1 MRVIRVLSISA
12 RYGLR
17 KNFRRVIVKKLVT
30 VLLILAMVGGTLFA
44 AGQTEAAA
52 KDDKLEIVL
61 VVKLEGVAWFD
72 STRDGIEAFAADH
85 PDVNAYQVG
94 ADTADP
100 ASQIAIINDLIAK
113 GVDAILVVPNDPDA
127 LVPVFKKANDAGILT
142 FTHEASTQ
150 NQVSYDLEAF
160 DNDQYGRHMM
170 DIMAEWMDFEGK
182 WQPFVGNLTSVTH
195 NEWVDGELAQAEEKY
210 PDLYTA
216 QSRVEDRE
224 NQQLA
229 YERTLELLKTHP
241 DLKAVMGS
249 AMSTVPGAAAAIEE
263 RGLIGKVAAFGTC
276 LPSVAGDY
284 LKSGAA
290 QSIHFWVPA
299 DAAYATAKLAYM
311 MLTDQEIKEGIDL
324 GVPGYNDIIIRKNAH
339 GVPVVYG
346 QAWVDVNKDNLD
358 EWTNADGTYVL

>member
-1 MRVIRVLSISA
+1 
-12 RYGLR
+12 
-17 KNFRRVIVKKLVT
+17 VKKLVT
-30 VLLILAMVGGTLFA
+30 VMLILALVGSVVFA
-44 AGQTEAAA
+44 AGQKEAAA
-52 KDDKLEIVL
+52 ADDRYEIVL

-100 ASQIAIINDLIAK
+100 ASQIALINDLIAK
-113 GVDAILVVPNDPDA
+113 GVDAILVVPNDPVA

-142 FTHEASTQ
+142 FTHEASNQ
-150 NQVSYDLEAF
+150 AQVSYDLEAF
-160 DNDQYGRHMM
+160 DNDEYGRHMM
-170 DIMAEWMDFEGK
+170 DVMAEWMNYEGK
-182 WQPFVGNLTSVTH
+182 WQPFVGNLTSPTH
-195 NEWVDGELAQAEEKY
+195 NQWVDGEEAQAAEKY
-210 PDLYTA
+210 PKLFTA
-216 QSRVEDRE
+216 QAVRVEDRE

-229 YERTLELLKTHP
+229 YERSLELFRSHP
-241 DLKAVMGS
+241 DLKAIMGS

-263 RGLIGKVAAFGTC
+263 KGLIGKVAAFGTC

-311 MLTDQEIKEGIDL
+311 MLSGQEIKDGVDL
-324 GVPGYNDIIIRKNAH
+324 GVPGYNSITIKPNEH

-346 QAWVDVNKDNLD
+346 QAWVDVDKSNLS
-358 EWTNADGTYVL
+358 EWTNADGSYVL